1 LRKALKPDPCKKKFN
16 LLNRERG
23 CPGSPSLF
31 FSKSFTFST
40 DIFMRRFRYTLI
52 AVCLVLL
59 FLGVSDLNLWF
70 NNQAP
75 QPVSIETLEQIG
87 APGEWL
93 DVKAGYQDLDRAIST
108 SGSLEMEALL
118 VPLVA
123 HPDQEQI
130 HVMVETRDPR
140 QLKLFQDYHFFTD
153 TLPEKRDFR
162 RKHGAEFKGQ
172 RDITGMLVAGLIA
185 RGNQQKLIKLAQETD
200 LNVADDVIFLSEG
213 KEPDKWRGIF
223 FSVVGLLGLFKV
235 LTHKKAVTPASEE
248 TDQDLE

>member
-1 LRKALKPDPCKKKFN
+1 
-16 LLNRERG
+16 
-23 CPGSPSLF
+23 
-31 FSKSFTFST
+31 
-40 DIFMRRFRYTLI
+40 MRRFRYTLI

-59 FLGVSDLNLWF
+59 FLGVSDLTLWF

-87 APGEWL
+87 APAEWL
-93 DVKAGYQDLDRAIST
+93 EAKAGYQDLDRAIST

-130 HVMVETRDPR
+130 HVMVETRDPY

-153 TLPEKRDFR
+153 TLPEKREFR

-172 RDITGMLVAGLIA
+172 RDITGMLVSGLIA
-185 RGNQQKLIKLAQETD
+185 RGNRQKLIDLAKETD
-200 LNVADDVIFLSEG
+200 LNIADDVIFLSEG
-213 KEPDKWRGIF
+213 KEPGKLRGVF
-223 FSVVGLLGLFKV
+223 FTLMGLLGLFKV
-235 LTHKKAVTPASEE
+235 FTHKKEVSSKPEKADHNP
-248 TDQDLE
+248 D

>member
-1 LRKALKPDPCKKKFN
+1 
-16 LLNRERG
+16 
-23 CPGSPSLF
+23 
-31 FSKSFTFST
+31 
-40 DIFMRRFRYTLI
+40 MRRFRYTLI

-59 FLGVSDLNLWF
+59 ILGVSDLTLWF

-75 QPVSIETLEQIG
+75 QAVSIETLEQIG
-87 APGEWL
+87 APAEWL

-130 HVMVETRDPR
+130 HVMVETRDPH

-153 TLPEKRDFR
+153 TLPEKKEFR

-185 RGNQQKLIKLAQETD
+185 RGNRQKLIDLAKETD
-200 LNVADDVIFLSEG
+200 LNIADDVIFLSEG
-213 KEPDKWRGIF
+213 KEPGKLRGVF
-223 FSVVGLLGLFKV
+223 FTLIGLLGLFKV
-235 LTHKKAVTPASEE
+235 FTHKKAVTPTPEKPGHG
-248 TDQDLE
+248 

>member
-1 LRKALKPDPCKKKFN
+1 
-16 LLNRERG
+16 
-23 CPGSPSLF
+23 
-31 FSKSFTFST
+31 
-40 DIFMRRFRYTLI
+40 MRRFRYTLI

-59 FLGVSDLNLWF
+59 FLGVSDLALWF
-70 NNQAP
+70 KNQAP

-87 APGEWL
+87 APAEWIEA
-93 DVKAGYQDLDRAIST
+93 KAGYQDLDRAIST

-130 HVMVETRDPR
+130 HVMVETRDPH

-153 TLPEKRDFR
+153 TLPEKKEFR

-185 RGNQQKLIKLAQETD
+185 RGNQQKLIDLAKETD
-200 LNVADDVIFLSEG
+200 LNIADDVIFLSEG
-213 KEPDKWRGIF
+213 KEPSKLRGVF
-223 FSVVGLLGLFKV
+223 FTLMGLLGLFKV
-235 LTHKKAVTPASEE
+235 LTHKKAATPTPEKADHNPE
-248 TDQDLE
+248 